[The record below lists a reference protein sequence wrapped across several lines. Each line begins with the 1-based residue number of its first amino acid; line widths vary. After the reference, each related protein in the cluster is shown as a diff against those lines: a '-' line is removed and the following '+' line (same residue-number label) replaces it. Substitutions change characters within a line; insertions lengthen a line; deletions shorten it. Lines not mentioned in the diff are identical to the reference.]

1 MNVTPLAL
9 HSTRAVR
16 DALRAHGWDGG
27 TAATAA
33 DGASAAAF
41 HMTGLDDASLEALV
55 HFGGRLGLEVLTGPG
70 WALVSGS
77 RSRLSAFARPWTVP
91 EPLREAAMLVGLA
104 LPPEPPRAWRT
115 AAGDLPLDRPVIIGI
130 LNVTPDSFSDGGA
143 HAGVDAAIVHAER
156 MLAEGAAVLDL
167 GGEST
172 RPGRDRLVPEEEE
185 LARVVPVLEA
195 LVRRFPGV
203 IVSIDTM
210 KAGVARAALGAGAA
224 VVNDVTAF
232 RHDPAM
238 ARVVAGS
245 AAGAILMHSRGPA
258 LEIASTERAEY
269 GADPVGTVLDE
280 LRQSLHGAAAAGI
293 GAERIVLDP
302 GLGFS
307 KTAEQSLQALDQL
320 AAFASLGRP
329 LLVGPSRKR
338 FLGAA
343 TGRDV
348 PERDTATAAACALA
362 WDRGARLF
370 RVHDVAAARD
380 ALLLAHALGGAAPA
394 A

>member
-16 DALRAHGWDGG
+16 DALRAHGWDGL
-27 TAATAA
+27 TAATTAE
-33 DGASAAAF
+33 GASAAAF
-41 HMTGLDDASLEALV
+41 HLQGLDDVSLEALV
-55 HFGGRLGLEVLTGPG
+55 HFGGRLGLEVVTGPG
-70 WALVSGS
+70 WALLAGS

-104 LPPEPPRAWRT
+104 LPPEAPHAWHT
-115 AAGDLPLDRPVIIGI
+115 AAGEVPLDRPVIVGI

-143 HAGVDAAIVHAER
+143 HAGVEAAVAHAER
-156 MLAEGAAVLDL
+156 LLAEGAAVLDL

-172 RPGRDRLVPEEEE
+172 RPGRDREVGAGEE
-185 LARVVPVLEA
+185 LDRVMPVLVA
-195 LVRRFPGV
+195 LVRRVPGV

-210 KAGVARAALGAGAA
+210 KAEVARAALGTGAA
-224 VVNDVTAF
+224 AVNDVTAF

-238 ARVVAGS
+238 ADVAA
-245 AAGAILMHSRGPA
+245 AAGAGVILMHSRGPA
-258 LEIASTERAEY
+258 LELASAQRADY
-269 GADPVGTVLDE
+269 GEDAVGTILGE
-280 LRQSLHGAAAAGI
+280 LRDSLHGAIGAGI
-293 GAERIVLDP
+293 PADRIVLDP
-302 GLGFS
+302 GLGFA
-307 KTAEQSLQALDQL
+307 KTAEQSLLVLDQL
-320 AAFASLGRP
+320 APFASLGRP

-348 PERDTATAAACALA
+348 GERDIATAAACALA
-362 WDRGARLF
+362 WERGARLF

-380 ALLLAHALGGAAPA
+380 ALSLAHALGGAASHS
-394 A
+394 